1 MGILKGKIR
10 SWSLPQLLLITALLS
25 MHNCIMNSYY
35 NCYISN
41 KGLLEVAIGRKY
53 GSILGC
59 YHSLFKKKTVKRFVQ
74 CHLLVR
80 SPPGR
85 RPSDN
90 IQSTLRTATGLC
102 QNVSHAVLF
111 GSNGNSHTV
120 STQSDMCLCIY
131 TYILRNT
138 EMLVSECSVL
148 RNSFQMPFWEH
159 VPKVRQSLSR
169 PKEMPTQP
177 PV

>member
-1 MGILKGKIR
+1 MHSIIVIFLIKASSRSAIR
-10 SWSLPQLLLITALLS
+10 KKMCKLVGVAATSCFERRLQNVLSNVTYSPNHRQASAPLI
-25 MHNCIMNSYY
+25 
-35 NCYISN
+35 
-41 KGLLEVAIGRKY
+41 
-53 GSILGC
+53 
-59 YHSLFKKKTVKRFVQ
+59 
-74 CHLLVR
+74 
-80 SPPGR
+80 
-85 RPSDN
+85 N
-90 IQSTLRTATGLC
+90 IQSTLRSASNLC
-102 QNVSHAVLF
+102 KNVSLKVLF
-111 GSNGNSHTV
+111 GNNGNSYTV